1 MIQLPNLHFYD
12 IIKYCEILGDFVRY
26 GRAGPVR
33 TGPQAR
39 PSRARRGRAGRSGQV
54 RAGSGRAGPSQVE
67 LGRAGPGRS
76 CKSFS
81 NASICFQI
89 CDLTMQCSTN
99 NARLCY
105 RAENTCDETATNMD
119 ATQPVRDES
128 ATNMHATQPVLPS
141 GEIRPSLIR
150 PGRVFS

>member
-1 MIQLPNLHFYD
+1 MRFCQVWP
-12 IIKYCEILGDFVRY
+12 GW
-26 GRAGPVR
+26 AGPDRAACRAEPGHTRPSGPIR
-33 TGPQAR
+33 TGPGWVG
-39 PSRARRGRAGRSGQV
+39 PGRAE
-54 RAGSGRAGPSQVE
+54 SGRAGP
-67 LGRAGPGRS
+67 GRAGPGRS

-119 ATQPVRDES
+119 ATQLVRDES
-128 ATNMHATQPVLPS
+128 TTNMHATQPVLPS